1 MTEDPTPSGEGWWCG
16 WLLGAF
22 SCYAHLSRLKVRASL
37 ALLRKHVLRGPCA
50 WGYMTPALCDMS
62 LHFLLGHHDESE
74 KIDSRDKETVVGGAD
89 SLPKLWDAP
98 YIR

>member
-1 MTEDPTPSGEGWWCG
+1 
-16 WLLGAF
+16 
-22 SCYAHLSRLKVRASL
+22 
-37 ALLRKHVLRGPCA
+37 
-50 WGYMTPALCDMS
+50 MTPALCDMS